1 MGGIVQGAVADGSA
15 IAPLRRRMRPGGA
28 LITADLLALLG
39 VILIGA
45 ALFLHGWVHA
55 RIVFASQGR
64 AAGRILQVVGV
75 DVDRELARIADREVA
90 ATIPPTLWQYG
101 GHAFQWAF
109 VLFVVVAVLLLA
121 ALAFPRVR
129 VAAQVGALLAS
140 AGAVGLMIAALL
152 RMHQQSASLPAR
164 IAQAALSSPI
174 GNRVLDLTT
183 GKPAL
188 EVGLGWP
195 LYAGAA
201 GVVLVALGVLLG
213 LIFTVTQASRGAR
226 P

>member
-1 MGGIVQGAVADGSA
+1 MGGIVQGAIADRSA
-15 IAPLRRRMRPGGA
+15 IAPLRRRTRPGGA

-109 VLFVVVAVLLLA
+109 VLFVAVAVLLLA

-129 VAAQVGALLAS
+129 VVAQAGALLAC
-140 AGAVGLMIAALL
+140 AGAVGLMVAALL
-152 RMHQQSASLPAR
+152 RMQQQSDSLPGR
-164 IAQAALSSPI
+164 VVQAALSSPI

-195 LYAGAA
+195 LYAGAV
-201 GVVLVALGVLLG
+201 GVVLVSLGVLLG
-213 LIFTVTQASRGAR
+213 LVFTVTQAARGAR